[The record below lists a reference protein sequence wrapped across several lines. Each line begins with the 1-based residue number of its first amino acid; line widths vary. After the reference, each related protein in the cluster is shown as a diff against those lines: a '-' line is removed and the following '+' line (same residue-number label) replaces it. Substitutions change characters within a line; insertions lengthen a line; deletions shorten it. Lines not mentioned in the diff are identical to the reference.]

1 MLKTIQVMS
10 YHNPVMLH
18 ESVDG
23 LDIKKDGIYVDV
35 TYGGGGHSKEILKRL
50 GEKGRLIAFDQDAD
64 VEGNVV
70 KDERL
75 VMVPQNFRYL
85 KNYLKMYGIPQIDG
99 LLADLGVS
107 SHQFDVGER
116 GFSIRF
122 DGPLDMR
129 MSKSNLVTAAKV
141 VNEYSEEDLVRLFRE
156 YGEINNAKKLVFEI
170 VSKRMGSKF
179 KTTTDLIEVA
189 EKLVPGKMKNKYLAQ
204 VFQAL
209 RIEVNSELEVL
220 KDLLVQSKEVLKPS
234 GRLVV
239 LTYHSLEDRL
249 VKNFLKKGSFSGELE
264 KDFFGNQLVDF
275 KLITRKPV
283 TPSNEELKLNNR
295 ARSAK
300 LRIAER
306 VDSR

>member
-1 MLKTIQVMS
+1 MS
-10 YHNPVMLH
+10 YHNPVMLN

-50 GEKGRLIAFDQDAD
+50 GDKGRLIAFDQDAD
-64 VEGNVV
+64 VEANVV

-75 VMVPQNFRYL
+75 VLVPQNFRYL
-85 KNYLKMYGIPQIDG
+85 KNYLKMYGIQQIDG

-129 MSKSNLVTAAKV
+129 MSKSNLVTAAKI

-209 RIEVNSELEVL
+209 RIEVNSELDVL
-220 KDLLVQSKEVLKPS
+220 KDLLMQSKEVIKPS

-239 LTYHSLEDRL
+239 ITYHSLEDRL
-249 VKNFLKKGSFSGELE
+249 VKNFLKNGSFSGELE

-283 TPSNEELKLNNR
+283 TPSNEELQLNNR

>member
-1 MLKTIQVMS
+1 MS

-50 GEKGRLIAFDQDAD
+50 GDKGRLIAFDQDAD
-64 VEGNVV
+64 VEANVV

-75 VMVPQNFRYL
+75 VLVPQNFRYL
-85 KNYLKMYGIPQIDG
+85 KNYLKMYGIQQIDG

-129 MSKSNLVTAAKV
+129 MSKSNLVTAAKI

-209 RIEVNSELEVL
+209 RIEVNSELDVL
-220 KDLLVQSKEVLKPS
+220 KDLLMQSKEVIKPS

-239 LTYHSLEDRL
+239 ITYHSLEDRL
-249 VKNFLKKGSFSGELE
+249 VKNFLKNGSFSGELE

-283 TPSNEELKLNNR
+283 TPSNEELQLNNR

-306 VDSR
+306 VNSR

>member
-1 MLKTIQVMS
+1 MS
-10 YHNPVMLH
+10 YHNPVMLQ

-23 LDIKKDGIYVDV
+23 LEIKEDGIYVDV

-50 GEKGRLIAFDQDAD
+50 REKGKLIAFDQDAD
-64 VEGNVV
+64 VERNIV

-75 VMVPQNFRYL
+75 VMVPQNFKYL
-85 KNYLKMYGIPQIDG
+85 KNYLKMYGITQIDG

-122 DGPLDMR
+122 EGPLDMR

-141 VNEYSEEDLVRLFRE
+141 VNEYSEEDLIHLFRE
-156 YGEINNAKKLVFEI
+156 YGEVNNAKKLVFEI
-170 VSKRMGSKF
+170 MSKRMGSKF

-189 EKLVPGKMKNKYLAQ
+189 EKCVPGKLKNKYLAQ

-209 RIEVNSELEVL
+209 RIEVNNELGVL
-220 KDLLVQSKEVLKPS
+220 KELLVQSKEVLKPS

-239 LTYHSLEDRL
+239 ITYHSLEDRL

-275 KLITRKPV
+275 KLVTRKPI
-283 TPSNEELKLNNR
+283 TPSDEELIINNR

-300 LRIAER
+300 LRIAEKNK
-306 VDSR
+306 

>member
-1 MLKTIQVMS
+1 MS

-50 GEKGRLIAFDQDAD
+50 GEQGRLIAFDQDAD
-64 VEGNVV
+64 VERNIV

-75 VMVPQNFRYL
+75 VMVPQNFKYL
-85 KNYLKMYGIPQIDG
+85 KNYLKMYGINQIDG

-122 DGPLDMR
+122 EGPLDMR
-129 MSKSNLVTAAKV
+129 MSKTNLITAAKI
-141 VNEYSEEDLVRLFRE
+141 VNEYSEDELVRVFRE
-156 YGEINNAKKLVFEI
+156 YGEVNNAKKLVFEL
-170 VSKRMGSKF
+170 VSKRLGSKVSPTSGGF

-189 EKLVPGKMKNKYLAQ
+189 EKCVPGKLRNKYLAQ

-209 RIEVNSELEVL
+209 RIEVNNEMGVL
-220 KDLLVQSKEVLKPS
+220 KDLLTQSKEVLKPS

-239 LTYHSLEDRL
+239 ITYHSLEDRL
-249 VKNFLKKGSFSGELE
+249 VKNFLKKGNFSGELE

-283 TPSNEELKLNNR
+283 VATDEELKINNR

-300 LRIAER
+300 LRIAEKL
-306 VDSR
+306 

>member
-1 MLKTIQVMS
+1 MS
-10 YHNPVMLH
+10 YHNPVMLN

-50 GEKGRLIAFDQDAD
+50 GDKGRLIAFDQDAD
-64 VEGNVV
+64 VEANVV

-75 VMVPQNFRYL
+75 VLVPQNFRYL
-85 KNYLKMYGIPQIDG
+85 KNYLKMYGIQQIDG

-129 MSKSNLVTAAKV
+129 MSKSNLVTAAKI
-141 VNEYSEEDLVRLFRE
+141 VNEYSEDDLVRLFRE

-209 RIEVNSELEVL
+209 RIEVNSELDVL
-220 KDLLVQSKEVLKPS
+220 KDLLMQSKEVIKPS

-239 LTYHSLEDRL
+239 ITYHSLEDRL
-249 VKNFLKKGSFSGELE
+249 VKKFLKNGSFSGELE

-283 TPSNEELKLNNR
+283 TPSNEELQLNNR

>member
-1 MLKTIQVMS
+1 MS
-10 YHNPVMLH
+10 YHNPVMLN

-50 GEKGRLIAFDQDAD
+50 GDKGRLIAFDQDAD
-64 VEGNVV
+64 VEANVV

-75 VMVPQNFRYL
+75 VLVPQNFRYL
-85 KNYLKMYGIPQIDG
+85 KNYLKMYGIQQIDG

-129 MSKSNLVTAAKV
+129 MSKSNLVTAAKI
-141 VNEYSEEDLVRLFRE
+141 VNEYSEEDLVRLFKE

-209 RIEVNSELEVL
+209 RIEVNSELDVL
-220 KDLLVQSKEVLKPS
+220 KDLLMQSKEVIKPS

-239 LTYHSLEDRL
+239 ITYHSLEDRL
-249 VKNFLKKGSFSGELE
+249 VKNFLKNGSFSGELE

-283 TPSNEELKLNNR
+283 TPSNEELQLNNR

>member
-1 MLKTIQVMS
+1 MS
-10 YHNPVMLH
+10 YHNPVMLQ

-23 LDIKKDGIYVDV
+23 LEIKKDGIYVDV

-75 VMVPQNFRYL
+75 VMVPQNFKYL
-85 KNYLKMYGIPQIDG
+85 KNYLKMYGITQIDG

-129 MSKSNLVTAAKV
+129 MSKSNLITGAKI
-141 VNEYSEEDLVRLFRE
+141 VNEYSEEDLVKLFRE

-209 RIEVNSELEVL
+209 RIEVNSELDVL
-220 KDLLVQSKEVLKPS
+220 KELLMQAKEVLKPE
-234 GRLVV
+234 GRLAVI
-239 LTYHSLEDRL
+239 TYHSLEDRL

-283 TPSNEELKLNNR
+283 TPSNEELQLNNR

-300 LRIAER
+300 LRIAEKL
-306 VDSR
+306 SR

>member
-1 MLKTIQVMS
+1 MS
-10 YHNPVMLH
+10 YHNPVMLN

-23 LDIKKDGIYVDV
+23 LEIKKDGIYVDV

-75 VMVPQNFRYL
+75 VMVPQNFKYL
-85 KNYLKMYGIPQIDG
+85 KNYLKMYGITQIDG

-129 MSKSNLVTAAKV
+129 MSKSNLITAAKI

-209 RIEVNSELEVL
+209 RIEVNSELDVL
-220 KDLLVQSKEVLKPS
+220 KELLIQAKEVLKPS

-239 LTYHSLEDRL
+239 ITYHSLEDRL

-283 TPSNEELKLNNR
+283 TPSNEELQLNNR

-300 LRIAER
+300 LRIAEKLR
-306 VDSR
+306 G

>member
-1 MLKTIQVMS
+1 MIQEMS
-10 YHNPVMLH
+10 YHNPVMLN

-50 GEKGRLIAFDQDAD
+50 RDKGRLIAFDQDAD
-64 VEGNVV
+64 VEANVV

-75 VMVPQNFRYL
+75 VLVPQNFRYL
-85 KNYLKMYGIPQIDG
+85 NYLKMYGIQQIDG

-129 MSKSNLVTAAKV
+129 MSKSNLVTAAKI

-209 RIEVNSELEVL
+209 RIEVNSELDVL
-220 KDLLVQSKEVLKPS
+220 KDLLMQSKEVIKPS

-239 LTYHSLEDRL
+239 ITYHSLEDRL
-249 VKNFLKKGSFSGELE
+249 VKNFLKNGSFSGELE

-283 TPSNEELKLNNR
+283 TPSNEELQLNNR

>member
-1 MLKTIQVMS
+1 MS
-10 YHNPVMLH
+10 YHNPVMLN

-23 LDIKKDGIYVDV
+23 LEIKKDGIYVDV

-75 VMVPQNFRYL
+75 VMVPQNFKYL
-85 KNYLKMYGIPQIDG
+85 KNYLKMYGITQIDG

-107 SHQFDVGER
+107 SHQFDIGER

-129 MSKSNLVTAAKV
+129 MSKSNLVTAAKI

-179 KTTTDLIEVA
+179 KTTTDLIEIA

-209 RIEVNSELEVL
+209 RIEVNNELSVL
-220 KDLLVQSKEVLKPS
+220 KELLVQSKEVLKPS

-239 LTYHSLEDRL
+239 ITYHSLEDRL

-275 KLITRKPV
+275 KLVTRKPM

-300 LRIAER
+300 LRIAEKLR
-306 VDSR
+306 G

>member
-50 GEKGRLIAFDQDAD
+50 GDKGRLIAFDQDAD

-70 KDERL
+70 NDERL

-170 VSKRMGSKF
+170 VSKRMCSKF

-220 KDLLVQSKEVLKPS
+220 KDLLVQSKDVLKPS

-239 LTYHSLEDRL
+239 ITYHSLEDRL

-300 LRIAER
+300 LRIAEK
-306 VDSR
+306 VK

>member
-1 MLKTIQVMS
+1 M
-10 YHNPVMLH
+10 
-18 ESVDG
+18 
-23 LDIKKDGIYVDV
+23 DV

-50 GEKGRLIAFDQDAD
+50 GEQGRLIAFDQDAD
-64 VEGNVV
+64 VERNIV

-75 VMVPQNFRYL
+75 VMVPQNFKYL
-85 KNYLKMYGIPQIDG
+85 KNYLKMYGINQIDG

-122 DGPLDMR
+122 EGPLDMR
-129 MSKSNLVTAAKV
+129 MSKTNLITAAKI
-141 VNEYSEEDLVRLFRE
+141 VNEYSEEELVRVFRE
-156 YGEINNAKKLVFEI
+156 YGEVNNAKKLVFEL
-170 VSKRMGSKF
+170 VSKRLGTKF

-189 EKLVPGKMKNKYLAQ
+189 EKCVPGKLKNKYLAQ

-209 RIEVNSELEVL
+209 RIEVNNEMGVL
-220 KDLLVQSKEVLKPS
+220 KDLLTQSKEVLKPS

-239 LTYHSLEDRL
+239 ITYHSLEDRL

-283 TPSNEELKLNNR
+283 VATDEELKINNR

-300 LRIAER
+300 LRIAEKL
-306 VDSR
+306 

>member
-1 MLKTIQVMS
+1 MLKIIQGMS

-23 LDIKKDGIYVDV
+23 LELKKDGIYVDV

-64 VEGNVV
+64 VEANVV

-209 RIEVNSELEVL
+209 RIEVNSELDVL

-239 LTYHSLEDRL
+239 ITYHSLEDRL

-283 TPSNEELKLNNR
+283 TPSNEELKINNR

-300 LRIAER
+300 LRIAEK
-306 VDSR
+306 VK